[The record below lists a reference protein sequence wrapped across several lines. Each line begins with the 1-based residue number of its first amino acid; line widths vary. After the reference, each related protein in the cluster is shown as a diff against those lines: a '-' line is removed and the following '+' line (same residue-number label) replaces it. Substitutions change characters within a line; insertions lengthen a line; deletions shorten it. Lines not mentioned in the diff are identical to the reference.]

1 MYIFYAFIKIRKHLG
16 QDVAAVLVLAND
28 QRWGRVVCSDVG
40 PQRVDGRDL
49 PFESWDVKEKGKC
62 TSPWDPKP

>member
-1 MYIFYAFIKIRKHLG
+1 MRLSRFAKHLG

-28 QRWGRVVCSDVG
+28 QRVTGVVLSSVMLG
-40 PQRVDGRDL
+40 QRVDGRDL
-49 PFESWDVKEKGKC
+49 PLESWDVKEKGKC